1 MKNNFL
7 AITVA
12 IVFGCT
18 SQALAYPLKAD
29 KANTGLDQS
38 KIHFTDSSF
47 ISPEEGLTDTEPAYM
62 LLADNDD
69 DDDDGGHH
77 HKGKGRKKHW
87 KKHHDGDDDDDD
99 DGYRGKKKKYKKSKH
114 KHKNKKHWK
123 KKNRHYDYHDAKWKP
138 YHNRRL
144 PAWARDCGLP
154 PGLAKQNKIPPGWEK
169 KCRKGYKYY
178 EHEDEFRRD
187 VEIEYQKTHGRKP
200 GDRGRIDTNAPS
212 YQVIYNMDDSD
223 CKVKALKRAGSVGE
237 GVAKG
242 AVYGGILGA
251 ATGVLIEAV
260 QEDGNQEH
268 GAIYGAT
275 GGAAGGA
282 ILGGV
287 LASNEYKE
295 EYRKCMRKRGHKVK

>member
-1 MKNNFL
+1 MKINCL
-7 AITVA
+7 AIA
-12 IVFGCT
+12 FFLLFGFSSQTLAYGPET
-18 SQALAYPLKAD
+18 SQGSTELSQNGSLYSGHLFSDVPLTVQTSKAPY
-29 KANTGLDQS
+29 
-38 KIHFTDSSF
+38 I
-47 ISPEEGLTDTEPAYM
+47 I
-62 LLADNDD
+62 LADNDD
-69 DDDDGGHH
+69 DDDDGGHR
-77 HKGKGRKKHW
+77 GKSHKKHW

-99 DGYRGKKKKYKKSKH
+99 DGYRGKGHKKHKKHKKH
-114 KHKNKKHWK
+114 KHKKHG
-123 KKNRHYDYHDAKWKP
+123 KNHHYDYHDAKWKP

-154 PGLAKQNKIPPGWEK
+154 PGLAKQNKIPPGWER
-169 KCRKGYKYY
+169 KCRRGKKYY

-187 VEIEYQKTHGRKP
+187 VEIEYGRTHGKRP
-200 GDRGRIDTNAPS
+200 GDHGRIDSNAPS

-223 CKVKALKRAGSVGE
+223 CKVKALKQAGSVAE

-282 ILGGV
+282 VLGGV
-287 LASNEYKE
+287 LSSNEYKDH
-295 EYRKCMRKRGHKVK
+295 YRKCMRQRGHKVN

>member
-1 MKNNFL
+1 MKRFCL
-7 AITVA
+7 AIA
-12 IVFGCT
+12 ILFGFAN
-18 SQALAYPLKAD
+18 QALAHQPEMKIAH
-29 KANTGLDQS
+29 AGWSQNE
-38 KIHFTDSSF
+38 IHFARSSMNDPSPIPVESKSKF
-47 ISPEEGLTDTEPAYM
+47 II
-62 LLADNDD
+62 LADRDD

-77 HKGKGRKKHW
+77 HKGKGKKKHW
-87 KKHHDGDDDDDD
+87 KKHHDGDDDDD
-99 DGYRGKKKKYKKSKH
+99 GYRGKKRKKNKKNKH
-114 KHKNKKHWK
+114 KHKKHWK
-123 KKNRHYDYHDAKWKP
+123 KEHRHYDYHDAKWKP

-178 EHEDEFRRD
+178 EREDEFRRD
-187 VEIEYQKTHGRKP
+187 VEIEYSKTHGRRP
-200 GDRGRIDTNAPS
+200 GDSGKIDTNAPS

-223 CKVKALKRAGSVGE
+223 CKVKALKQAGSVGE

-282 ILGGV
+282 VLGGI
-287 LASNEYKE
+287 LASNEFKE
-295 EYRKCMRKRGHKVK
+295 QYRECMRRRGHKVR